1 VISQVTIIF
10 IKLLLGG
17 QAMKNFFRFTFCL
30 VILLI
35 ISSLAFAETNKI
47 KIGFIVK
54 MPEQTWFQLEWRFA
68 EEAGK
73 EYGFDVIKIGAQ
85 DGEKFSLLSITL
97 QHKKQK
103 VL

>member
-54 MPEQTWFQLEWRFA
+54 MPEQTGSNWN
-68 EEAGK
+68 G
-73 EYGFDVIKIGAQ
+73 V
-85 DGEKFSLLSITL
+85 LLKRPQRIWL
-97 QHKKQK
+97 
-103 VL
+103 